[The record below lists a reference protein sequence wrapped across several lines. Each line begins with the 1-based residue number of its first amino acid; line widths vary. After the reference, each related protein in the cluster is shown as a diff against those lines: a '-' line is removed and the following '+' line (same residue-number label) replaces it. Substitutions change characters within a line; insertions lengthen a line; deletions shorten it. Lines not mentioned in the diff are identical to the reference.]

1 MHCLIAFI
9 CRTLLLSIYVVLGR
23 YENEAVPLD
32 IVERAVITCMQVCI
46 LGAAWAAYE
55 VCAFVIR
62 VITRQHLYT
71 PVLLITSTDGDQL
84 IELNTSKS
92 TDERQVS
99 EPPAGDSLE
108 AVSAELS
115 TVKPSADAGRITFE
129 SSLALGQYIA
139 KVHVIGVVVWTTML
153 SIDYSLSQTS
163 FAFVLGMLLGNVAS
177 VLTGRSGKAR
187 MSVAL
192 LAVYWGLTCAL
203 VLLYLV
209 QDGASALSQAETQL
223 GMTPSRVEWSQLFT
237 VINVL
242 LSPASCGFSWTY
254 WMDARTLL
262 AHYHTSL
269 YTCVILSVP
278 VLIFVQGNFLMHVLQ
293 RYSPLWLAHII
304 VTEPLLKFM
313 TIYVMTLSLEPESVA
328 EMLAVYTTVL
338 GVCYLSF
345 ESHEYSFNVT
355 VGVLIAC
362 LFLLHAARVARRALA
377 EHRASHVAK
386 FVIVDEP

>member
-9 CRTLLLSIYVVLGR
+9 CRTLLLSTYVVLGR

-71 PVLLITSTDGDQL
+71 PVLLITSTDGEQL
-84 IELNTSKS
+84 IDLNTSKS
-92 TDERQVS
+92 TDERQVAK
-99 EPPAGDSLE
+99 PPAGDSLE
-108 AVSAELS
+108 PVSAEPS

-129 SSLALGQYIA
+129 SSFALGQYIA

-192 LAVYWGLTCAL
+192 LSVYWGLTCAL

-278 VLIFVQGNFLMHVLQ
+278 VLIFVQGNFLVHVLQ

-345 ESHEYSFNVT
+345 EAHEYSFNVT

-377 EHRASHVAK
+377 EHRASHAAK

>member
-71 PVLLITSTDGDQL
+71 PVLLLPSTDADQL
-84 IELNTSKS
+84 IELQTTKT
-92 TDERQVS
+92 TDEPHS
-99 EPPAGDSLE
+99 AEPPAADSLE
-108 AVSAELS
+108 PVGAAPSA
-115 TVKPSADAGRITFE
+115 VKPSGDAGRITFE

-237 VINVL
+237 VLNVL

-278 VLIFVQGNFLMHVLQ
+278 VLIFVQGNFLMHILQ

-345 ESHEYSFNVT
+345 EAHEYSFNVT

-377 EHRASHVAK
+377 EHRASHLAK

>member
-9 CRTLLLSIYVVLGR
+9 CRTVLLAVYVVLGR
-23 YENEAVPLD
+23 YENEAVALD

-46 LGAAWAAYE
+46 LFAAWAAYE

-62 VITRQHLYT
+62 VITQQHLYR
-71 PVLLITSTDGDQL
+71 PVLLLPSTDDDHL
-84 IELNTSKS
+84 IELSASTNKDAKN
-92 TDERQVS
+92 TDE
-99 EPPAGDSLE
+99 PPQPASAAPVDAAKPIE
-108 AVSAELS
+108 A
-115 TVKPSADAGRITFE
+115 AGRITFE
-129 SSLALGQYIA
+129 SSLELGQYIA

-177 VLTGRSGKAR
+177 VLTGRSGKPR
-187 MSVAL
+187 MPSAV

-223 GMTPSRVEWSQLFT
+223 GMTPSRIEWTQLAT

-262 AHYHTSL
+262 AHYNTSL

-278 VLIFVQGNFLMHVLQ
+278 VLIFVQGNFLVHVLQ

-345 ESHEYSFNVT
+345 EPHEYSFNVT

-362 LFLLHAARVARRALA
+362 LFLLHAARLVRRALD
-377 EHRASHVAK
+377 EHRASHTAK
-386 FVIVDEP
+386 FVIDDEP

>member
-9 CRTLLLSIYVVLGR
+9 CRTILLAIYVVLGR
-23 YENEAVPLD
+23 YENQAVPLD
-32 IVERAVITCMQVCI
+32 IVERAVITCLQVCI

-62 VITRQHLYT
+62 VISRQHLYS
-71 PVLLITSTDGDQL
+71 PVLLLRATEDDKL
-84 IELNTSKS
+84 IELQTKNNTEEPHVTEPHGVDSV
-92 TDERQVS
+92 ERSSAV
-99 EPPAGDSLE
+99 PA
-108 AVSAELS
+108 AVN
-115 TVKPSADAGRITFE
+115 PSADATSITFE

-177 VLTGRSGKAR
+177 VLTTRSGKPR
-187 MSVAL
+187 MSSAV

-203 VLLYLV
+203 VMLYLV

-262 AHYHTSL
+262 AHYQTSL

-278 VLIFVQGNFLMHVLQ
+278 VLIFVQGNFLVHVLQ

-345 ESHEYSFNVT
+345 EAHEYSFNVT

-362 LFLLHAARVARRALA
+362 LFLLHTARIARRALD
-377 EHRASHVAK
+377 EHRANHAAK

>member
-9 CRTLLLSIYVVLGR
+9 CRTVLLTVYTVLGR

-46 LGAAWAAYE
+46 LFAAWAAYE

-62 VITRQHLYT
+62 VITQQHAYS
-71 PVLLITSTDGDQL
+71 PVVLL
-84 IELNTSKS
+84 
-92 TDERQVS
+92 
-99 EPPAGDSLE
+99 
-108 AVSAELS
+108 
-115 TVKPSADAGRITFE
+115 PSADGEHLVEMAEADKDEKKDEPQSAPAQAAPARATAPITFE
-129 SSLALGQYIA
+129 SSVALGQYIA
-139 KVHVIGVVVWTTML
+139 KVHLIGVVVWTTML

-177 VLTGRSGKAR
+177 VLTGRSGKPR
-187 MSVAL
+187 MPSAL
-192 LAVYWGLTCAL
+192 LAVYWALTCAL

-209 QDGASALSQAETQL
+209 QDGASALSTAETQL
-223 GMTPSRVEWSQLFT
+223 GMTPSRIEWTQLAT
-237 VINVL
+237 VVNVL

-254 WMDARTLL
+254 WMDAATLL

-278 VLIFVQGNFLMHVLQ
+278 VLIFVQGNFLVHVLQ
-293 RYSPLWLAHII
+293 RYSPLWLVHII
-304 VTEPLLKFM
+304 VCEPLLKFM

-345 ESHEYSFNVT
+345 EPHEYSFNVT

-362 LFLLHAARVARRALA
+362 LFLLHVSRLSRRALA
-377 EHRASHVAK
+377 EHTASHAAK
-386 FVIVDEP
+386 FVIDDEP

>member
-1 MHCLIAFI
+1 LA
-9 CRTLLLSIYVVLGR
+9 IYVVLGR
-23 YENEAVPLD
+23 YENKAVPLD

-62 VITRQHLYT
+62 VISRQHLYS
-71 PVLLITSTDGDQL
+71 PVLLIPSSDGEQL
-84 IELNTSKS
+84 IELQTDKSK
-92 TDERQVS
+92 DEPHGT
-99 EPPAGDSLE
+99 EPPAPE
-108 AVSAELS
+108 ALQPAGAS
-115 TVKPSADAGRITFE
+115 TADVNPSTDPGRITFE

-163 FAFVLGMLLGNVAS
+163 FAFVLGMLLGNIAS
-177 VLTGRSGKAR
+177 VVTGRLGKPR
-187 MSVAL
+187 MSLAV

-209 QDGASALSQAETQL
+209 QDGATALSEAETQL

-278 VLIFVQGNFLMHVLQ
+278 VLIFVQGNFLVHVLQ
-293 RYSPLWLAHII
+293 RYSPLWLAHIF

-313 TIYVMTLSLEPESVA
+313 TIYVMTLSLEPENVA

-345 ESHEYSFNVT
+345 EAHEYSFNVT

-362 LFLLHAARVARRALA
+362 LFLLHATRVARRALA
-377 EHRASHVAK
+377 EYRASEAAK

>member
-9 CRTLLLSIYVVLGR
+9 CRTFLLSIYVVLGR
-23 YENEAVPLD
+23 YENQAVPLD

-62 VITRQHLYT
+62 VISRQHLYS
-71 PVLLITSTDGDQL
+71 PVLLLPSTEGEQL
-84 IELNTSKS
+84 TEVQTGKN
-92 TDERQVS
+92 TDEPHGA
-99 EPPAGDSLE
+99 EPDAVELLQPAAASPSD
-108 AVSAELS
+108 
-115 TVKPSADAGRITFE
+115 VKPSTDAGRITFE

-163 FAFVLGMLLGNVAS
+163 FAFVLGMLLGNVAA
-177 VLTGRSGKAR
+177 VLTGRAGKAR
-187 MSVAL
+187 MSLAV

-237 VINVL
+237 VMNVL

-345 ESHEYSFNVT
+345 EAHEYSFNVT

-362 LFLLHAARVARRALA
+362 LFMLHAARVARRALA
-377 EHRASHVAK
+377 EHRASHAAK

>member
-1 MHCLIAFI
+1 M
-9 CRTLLLSIYVVLGR
+9 LLAVYTVLGR

-46 LGAAWAAYE
+46 LFAAWVVYE

-62 VITRQHLYT
+62 VITRQHAYS
-71 PVLLITSTDGDQL
+71 PVLLI
-84 IELNTSKS
+84 
-92 TDERQVS
+92 
-99 EPPAGDSLE
+99 
-108 AVSAELS
+108 
-115 TVKPSADAGRITFE
+115 PSADGEHLVEMSATDKDEKKDDTQSVSSHVAAACAPTALTTPITFQ
-129 SSLALGQYIA
+129 SSVALGQYIA
-139 KVHVIGVVVWTTML
+139 KVHLIGVIVWTTML

-177 VLTGRSGKAR
+177 VLTGRSGRPR
-187 MSVAL
+187 MPSAV
-192 LAVYWGLTCAL
+192 LAVYWAFTFAL

-209 QDGASALSQAETQL
+209 QDGASALSNAETQL
-223 GMTPSRVEWSQLFT
+223 GMTPSRIKWTQLAT

-254 WMDARTLL
+254 WMDASTLL

-278 VLIFVQGNFLMHVLQ
+278 VLFFVQGNFLVHVLQ

-304 VTEPLLKFM
+304 VSEPLLKFM
-313 TIYVMTLSLEPESVA
+313 TIYVMTLSLEPENVA

-345 ESHEYSFNVT
+345 ERHEYSFNVT

-362 LFLLHAARVARRALA
+362 LFLLHLSRLCRRALA
-377 EHRASHVAK
+377 EHRARHAAK
-386 FVIVDEP
+386 FVIDDEP

>member
-1 MHCLIAFI
+1 
-9 CRTLLLSIYVVLGR
+9 
-23 YENEAVPLD
+23 
-32 IVERAVITCMQVCI
+32 MQVCI

-62 VITRQHLYT
+62 VISRQHLYS
-71 PVLLITSTDGDQL
+71 PVLLLPSTEGEQL
-84 IELNTSKS
+84 TEMQTGKS
-92 TDERQVS
+92 TDEPHGA
-99 EPPAGDSLE
+99 EPAAVEPLQPAAASPSD
-108 AVSAELS
+108 
-115 TVKPSADAGRITFE
+115 VKPSTDAGRITFE

-163 FAFVLGMLLGNVAS
+163 FAFVLGMLLGNVAA
-177 VLTGRSGKAR
+177 VLTGRAGKAR
-187 MSVAL
+187 MSLAV

-237 VINVL
+237 VMNVL

-345 ESHEYSFNVT
+345 EAHEYSFNVT

-377 EHRASHVAK
+377 EHRASHAAK

>member
-9 CRTLLLSIYVVLGR
+9 CRTFLLSIYVVLGR
-23 YENEAVPLD
+23 YENQAVPLD

-62 VITRQHLYT
+62 VISRQHLYS
-71 PVLLITSTDGDQL
+71 PVLLLPSTEGEQL
-84 IELNTSKS
+84 TEMQTGKS
-92 TDERQVS
+92 TDEPHGA
-99 EPPAGDSLE
+99 EPAAVEPLQPAAASPSD
-108 AVSAELS
+108 
-115 TVKPSADAGRITFE
+115 VKPSTDAGRITFE

-163 FAFVLGMLLGNVAS
+163 FAFVLGMLLGNVAA
-177 VLTGRSGKAR
+177 VLTGRAGKAR
-187 MSVAL
+187 MSLAV

-237 VINVL
+237 VMNVL

-345 ESHEYSFNVT
+345 EAHEYSFNVT

-377 EHRASHVAK
+377 EHRASHAAK

>member
-1 MHCLIAFI
+1 
-9 CRTLLLSIYVVLGR
+9 VLGR

-46 LGAAWAAYE
+46 LFAAWAAYE

-62 VITRQHLYT
+62 VITQQHVYR
-71 PVLLITSTDGDQL
+71 PVLLLPSTDGEHS
-84 IELNTSKS
+84 IELSAATDKDTKN
-92 TDERQVS
+92 TDE
-99 EPPAGDSLE
+99 PPSSA
-108 AVSAELS
+108 APVSAATPTES
-115 TVKPSADAGRITFE
+115 ITFE
-129 SSLALGQYIA
+129 SSRALGQYIA
-139 KVHVIGVVVWTTML
+139 KVHAIGVVVWTTML

-177 VLTGRSGKAR
+177 VLTGRSGKPR
-187 MSVAL
+187 MPSAV
-192 LAVYWGLTCAL
+192 LAVYWALTCAL

-209 QDGASALSQAETQL
+209 QDGASALSTAETQL
-223 GMTPSRVEWSQLFT
+223 GMTPSRVEWTQLAT
-237 VINVL
+237 VVNVL

-254 WMDARTLL
+254 WMDAGTLL

-278 VLIFVQGNFLMHVLQ
+278 VLIFVQGNFLVHVLQ

-345 ESHEYSFNVT
+345 EPHEYSFNVT

-362 LFLLHAARVARRALA
+362 LFLLHASRLLRRALA
-377 EHRASHVAK
+377 EHRASHAAK

>member
-9 CRTLLLSIYVVLGR
+9 CRTFLLSIYVVLGR
-23 YENEAVPLD
+23 YENQAVPLD

-62 VITRQHLYT
+62 VISRQHLYS
-71 PVLLITSTDGDQL
+71 PVLLLPSTEGEQL
-84 IELNTSKS
+84 TEMQTGKS
-92 TDERQVS
+92 TDEPHGA
-99 EPPAGDSLE
+99 EPAAVEPLQPAAASPSD
-108 AVSAELS
+108 
-115 TVKPSADAGRITFE
+115 VKPSTDAGRITFE

-163 FAFVLGMLLGNVAS
+163 FAFVLGMLLGNVAA
-177 VLTGRSGKAR
+177 VLTGRAGKAR
-187 MSVAL
+187 MSLAV

-209 QDGASALSQAETQL
+209 QDGASALSEAETQL

-237 VINVL
+237 VMNVL

-345 ESHEYSFNVT
+345 EAHEYSFNVT

-377 EHRASHVAK
+377 EHRASHAAK